1 MDAALTVTG
10 HHGRHFFLSP
20 PSKKGDPGKL
30 QQQQQKKNAIGVGPE
45 HFTLIKGEAYFA
57 YLAR

>member
-1 MDAALTVTG
+1 MGGTS
-10 HHGRHFFLSP
+10 SP
-20 PSKKGDPGKL
+20 LPL
-30 QQQQQKKNAIGVGPE
+30 QEGGSWKIATTATKKKNTIGVGPE